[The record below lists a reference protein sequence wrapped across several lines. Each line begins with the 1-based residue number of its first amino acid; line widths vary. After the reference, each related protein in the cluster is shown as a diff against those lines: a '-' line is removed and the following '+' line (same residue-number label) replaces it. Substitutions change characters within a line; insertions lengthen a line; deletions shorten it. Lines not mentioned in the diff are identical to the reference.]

1 MPDIK
6 KKSFWQ
12 HDYQKTRIEGL
23 RWSLQLTNRTLSG
36 IDNIKLTFQKSEDAG
51 GYGHHPAYS
60 IATETFINT
69 DKIDDILSD
78 RGIAVLL
85 GMNYHELAHII
96 YTWFNVE
103 QIKNSI
109 RSMVGKQLGSNFDD
123 VYNILE
129 EGRVEALLAARYP
142 RMEKYFTLAVA
153 DFVVGATSPDTYLL
167 VYGRRY
173 LPKKIRQMYRN
184 RYVAAVGSDTA
195 KKAEA
200 LIDEYRSVLFPR
212 DMDKAARIIADMCD
226 LVPKQNSKDKPHSVA
241 VSGTAGNNQVAQ
253 NQERAQ
259 QDSEK
264 AQQRG
269 DDDDGARVPVSAD
282 GERAS
287 DEALVSSS
295 SGGGQHS
302 QGDGSQSGDQGSG
315 ELDGDEDADH
325 RQGRENGGPGSDG
338 TGPSSSG
345 SAAGSGQGRGSVPSL
360 REVQEAMDELASEIV
375 QDAAVQADIQT
386 SRNSMRDLRNGL
398 HSGVAVHPARSA
410 RHYSVTDAM
419 RERSARYA
427 EELRRMWL
435 AMEPGWTYGAS
446 EGRLDM
452 NRAFA
457 ATSDEEMESVY
468 SSWDEGKQHSSK
480 ATGVI
485 FADESSSMDGWV
497 CNEKGERIARRGL
510 LSAMNIWEIKN
521 ACREVD
527 IRLAVIT
534 YDSTHRLLYDL
545 DEEVDPDKFAYP
557 NNNGGT
563 NPLESIVEARRIL
576 SQTDDPGKF
585 LIGLSDGEWP
595 SNVMIGESLESLEDV
610 VKSIGLI
617 GYTEDSNSGPWS
629 HEKYFDIVR
638 KTTGDMFGLMS
649 ETVTTIMSR
658 NLEGW

>member
-1 MPDIK
+1 MAGTK
-6 KKSFWQ
+6 KKSFWLE
-12 HDYQKTRIEGL
+12 DYRKTRMDGL

-36 IDNIKLTFQKSEDAG
+36 INDLKLTFQKSADAG
-51 GYGHHPAYS
+51 GYKNFPAYS

-69 DKIDDILSD
+69 DKVEDILSD

-85 GMNYHELAHII
+85 GMDYHELAHII
-96 YTWFNVE
+96 YTWFNVDD
-103 QIKNSI
+103 IKRAI
-109 RSMVGKQLGSNFDD
+109 RALGKVPADNFDD

-153 DFVVGATSPDTYLL
+153 DFVVGATSPDTYFL

-173 LPKKIRQMYRN
+173 LPKKIRQMYRA
-184 RYVAAVGSDTA
+184 RYVEDVGEVSCS
-195 KKAEA
+195 KAER

-212 DMDKAARIIADMCD
+212 DMSQAARIISEMCE
-226 LVPKQNSKDKPHSVA
+226 LVPKQKDGDKPHQGA
-241 VSGTAGNNQVAQ
+241 VTGTAGNKKVSQ
-253 NQERAQ
+253 NQTRAQ

-269 DDDDGARVPVSAD
+269 DDDDGARVPDSAD
-282 GERAS
+282 GERAP
-287 DEALVSSS
+287 DEALVPPDA
-295 SGGGQHS
+295 GGGKGS
-302 QGDGSQSGDQGSG
+302 QGDGAQSGNQGSG
-315 ELDGDEDADH
+315 KLDGDDAADPQ
-325 RQGRENGGPGSDG
+325 RGRGGDSSRPDGAGSPPPGSSAGDGPGS
-338 TGPSSSG
+338 
-345 SAAGSGQGRGSVPSL
+345 GRVPSL

-386 SRNSMRDLRNGL
+386 SRSSMGDLRNGL
-398 HSGVAVHPARSA
+398 HSGIAVHPARNQK
-410 RHYSVTDAM
+410 HYDVTDAM
-419 RERSARYA
+419 RARSARYA
-427 EELRRMWL
+427 EELRRIWL

-452 NRAFA
+452 NRVFA
-457 ATSDEEMESVY
+457 ATSDEEMEYAY
-468 SSWDEGKQHSSK
+468 SSWDEGKQHNSK

-485 FADESSSMDGWV
+485 FADESQSMSYSVYNKDRVAIG
-497 CNEKGERIARRGL
+497 RRDL

-534 YDSTHRLLYDL
+534 YDIDYRLLYDL

-557 NNNGGT
+557 KNGGGT
-563 NPLESIVEARRIL
+563 QPRGAIVEARRIL

-585 LIGLSDGEWP
+585 LIGLSDGDWNRDKE
-595 SNVMIGESLESLEDV
+595 VDDSLASLEDV
-610 VKSIGLI
+610 VKAIGLI
-617 GYTEDSNSGPWS
+617 GYSSDQRWS
-629 HEKYFDIVR
+629 YEGSFDIVR
-638 KTTGDMFGLMS
+638 RSSGDMFGLMS
-649 ETVTTIMSR
+649 EVVTTIMSR